1 MSNSTLAQVRTSS
14 QSKGSARL
22 LLFVIASH
30 VNPDT
35 GWAWPSLETLA
46 HEIAL
51 TRRRVIQLIHV
62 LETLGELT
70 IRRGQGRGHVNF
82 YRVNVPAG
90 KKVKSPTQK
99 SEISDLEKV
108 KCPSPER
115 NREREKKGAL
125 PAPTVQASDKPEA
138 DSPFWCEAHGFCH
151 SERLPDQLPECR
163 LERRPDGAN
172 ESLKNHGVTGH
183 LDV

>member
-1 MSNSTLAQVRTSS
+1 MSNSTLAQVRSSS

-70 IRRGQGRGHVNF
+70 VRRGQGRGHVNF

-90 KKVKSPTQK
+90 KKVKSPTRK

-115 NREREKKGAL
+115 NREREKKGAPL
-125 PAPTVQASDKPEA
+125 APVIHVNEKPET
-138 DSPFWCEAHGFCH
+138 DNPFWCEAHGFCH
-151 SERLPDQLPECR
+151 SERLDDHLPGCR
-163 LERRPDGAN
+163 REQ
-172 ESLKNHGVTGH
+172 
-183 LDV
+183 

>member
-1 MSNSTLAQVRTSS
+1 MSSSTVAQVRSSS

-51 TRRRVIQLIHV
+51 SRRRVIQLIHL

-70 IRRGQGRGHVNF
+70 VRRGHGRGHVNF
-82 YRVNVPAG
+82 YRVNLPVG

-99 SEISDLEKV
+99 GELFEPEKV
-108 KCPSPER
+108 KSFAPER
-115 NREREKKGAL
+115 NREREKKV
-125 PAPTVQASDKPEA
+125 APSAPVSLSPEKA
-138 DSPFWCEAHGFCH
+138 ERHSPFWCEAHGFCH
-151 SERLPDQLPECR
+151 SERQSDQ
-163 LERRPDGAN
+163 RPDCAL
-172 ESLKNHGVTGH
+172 EIKGVAEIITFH
-183 LDV
+183 RI

>member
-1 MSNSTLAQVRTSS
+1 MSSSTVAQVRSSS

-51 TRRRVIQLIHV
+51 TRRRVIQLIHL

-70 IRRGQGRGHVNF
+70 VRRGQGRGHVNF
-82 YRVNVPAG
+82 YRVNLPTQ
-90 KKVKSPTQK
+90 KKVKSPTRK
-99 SEISDLEKV
+99 GDISEPEKV
-108 KCPSPER
+108 KPIAPER
-115 NREREKKGAL
+115 YREREKKAAP
-125 PAPTVQASDKPEA
+125 PAPVSLTSEKAERN
-138 DSPFWCEAHGFCH
+138 SPFWCEAHGFCH
-151 SERLPDQLPECR
+151 SEQLSDH
-163 LERRPDGAN
+163 RPDCAREIIEGAGFISPPAPMN
-172 ESLKNHGVTGH
+172 
-183 LDV
+183 D